1 MNKTTLIIIIIFVI
15 GGIVFVQF
23 GKKGKAS
30 QRALLNKNG
39 ILGIGVFEGRVSSN
53 GRTYSISFS
62 YVVEGEKLKNG
73 DTDCPLDSPKA
84 ADAFADKKKAKR
96 LDKFLVL
103 YNEVNPKESIIRLDY
118 PVKDSI
124 DFKLYVKEFK
134 QMRKEKAKE

>member
-1 MNKTTLIIIIIFVI
+1 MFVRL
-15 GGIVFVQF
+15 

-30 QRALLNKNG
+30 QRIFLNKNG
-39 ILGIGVFEGRVSSN
+39 ALGIGVFEGRVGSN

-73 DTDCPLDSPKA
+73 DTNCPLDSPKA

-118 PVKDSI
+118 PVKDSA
-124 DFKLYVKEFK
+124 DFKRYVKEFER
-134 QMRKEKAKE
+134 MRKQKE